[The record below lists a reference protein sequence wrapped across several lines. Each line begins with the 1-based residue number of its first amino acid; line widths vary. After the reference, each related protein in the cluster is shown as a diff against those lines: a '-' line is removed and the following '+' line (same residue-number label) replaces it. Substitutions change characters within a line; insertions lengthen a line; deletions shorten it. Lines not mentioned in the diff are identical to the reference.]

1 MRDLVE
7 AYLVDGHKLG
17 HAVQLARP
25 GRPVQRRVARGVR
38 LVHRHPVT
46 GAENI
51 CIMVKNNITSEPET
65 LPHELQVAALGGVVQ
80 RARAAL
86 ATRRLHLDR
95 LIVTL
100 STLLLYRVSTAHHV
114 AGDETLRATAPR
126 PPPVRVRAARKID
139 IYRIDIKEI

>member
-1 MRDLVE
+1 MRVYIILDLVE

-17 HAVQLARP
+17 DAVQLARP

-86 ATRRLHLDR
+86 ATRRLHLDNSGY
-95 LIVTL
+95 IT
-100 STLLLYRVSTAHHV
+100 
-114 AGDETLRATAPR
+114 
-126 PPPVRVRAARKID
+126 PVKSFHRSPCCWG
-139 IYRIDIKEI
+139 